1 MQSEN
6 LNRKCMMFQ
15 MDGGGDGPESSDDLE
30 MSSSRGDSN
39 DDEDEPLNPVD
50 CITS

>member
-1 MQSEN
+1 
-6 LNRKCMMFQ
+6 MMFQ
-15 MDGGGDGPESSDDLE
+15 MDGGGDGPESSDDLEMSSSRDDFE